1 LDQRPPTGH
10 ATVRHQPTHPVVEI
24 FRLLDW
30 ITLPAQRRTL
40 TGGAEVITL
49 IAHQTPHR
57 NDQDTRI

>member
-1 LDQRPPTGH
+1 
-10 ATVRHQPTHPVVEI
+10 VVEI